1 MQNFKSFLNRWGAAI
16 LMMLVIFG
24 FSATPAKDLPNF
36 NWADVLVKK
45 GGHMLGYGLL
55 GLSYLR
61 GLRGKPDNDRR
72 ASLMA
77 WGLAVL
83 YAVTDE
89 FHQSFVPGRH
99 PSPVDVLIDGIGAAG
114 LLFVW
119 LRYHHG
125 GIKKRLKIS

>member
-1 MQNFKSFLNRWGAAI
+1 MQNFKSLLNRWGPAI
-16 LMMLVIFG
+16 LMMLIIFA

-36 NWADVLVKK
+36 NWADILVKK

-55 GLSYLR
+55 ALSYLR
-61 GLRGKPDNDRR
+61 GLRGRSDNDRR
-72 ASLMA
+72 ASILA

-89 FHQSFVPGRH
+89 FHQSFVLGRH
-99 PSPVDVLIDGIGAAG
+99 PSAVDVVIDGIGAAV

-119 LRYHHG
+119 MQYNLGWRH
-125 GIKKRLKIS
+125 KKDLT

>member
-1 MQNFKSFLNRWGAAI
+1 
-16 LMMLVIFG
+16 MMLIIFA

-36 NWADVLVKK
+36 NWADILVKK

-55 GLSYLR
+55 ALSYLR
-61 GLRGKPDNDRR
+61 GLRGRSDNDRR
-72 ASLMA
+72 ASILA

-89 FHQSFVPGRH
+89 FHQSFVLGRH
-99 PSPVDVLIDGIGAAG
+99 PSAVDVVIDGIGAAV

-119 LRYHHG
+119 MQYNLGWRH
-125 GIKKRLKIS
+125 KKDLT